1 MSILS
6 AINRLAGSYRD
17 MRRLSRT
24 ERMISALPAEVRKDI
39 GWPDIRAARG
49 DRHPRARGRTES

>member
-1 MSILS
+1 MSILNT
-6 AINRLAGSYRD
+6 ITRLAGSYRD

-39 GWPDIRAARG
+39 GWPDIRDAPA
-49 DRHPRARGRTES
+49 DRHPRSRGRHDN

>member
-39 GWPDIRAARG
+39 GWPDIRAPRG
-49 DRHPRARGRTES
+49 DRHPRSRGRYET